1 MTLEEILA
9 ARPSPG
15 QPRAYSFPLFER
27 TVLASGLQVLAVH
40 VPGRPLVS
48 ANLIFRT
55 GAVDEPFELAGSTIL
70 VARAMTEGTERYP
83 GLELIEASERLGAT
97 LHVDASW
104 DAFGAS
110 VEVAASRLRAA
121 LELLDELVE
130 RPTFPA
136 EEVARLRDE
145 RLNDLMQMRAEPRR
159 RVEQA
164 FSQTIYTSD
173 SPYSRLAGGDETTVG
188 RLTRDELT
196 KVHRTVLAPE
206 RAALVVGGDLTGLD
220 VPRLAEEVLGSLAT
234 GKSGVSGAGAQAAVE
249 APIARSAVDRPIVR
263 LYHRPGSV
271 QSEVR
276 IGHVGLPRHIP
287 DFHAVQVMA
296 AILGGL
302 FNSRLQLNLREDKG
316 YTYGVGAGFDMRR
329 GAGPFG
335 VRTAVQTAVTVPA
348 ISEAI
353 KELRR
358 MRDTL
363 VTDAEL
369 AVARDYMVG
378 VFPLRF
384 ETPGAVVGAIGGLF
398 SNGLPDDELG
408 RYRAQIEAVTAQDVQ
423 RVAQEH
429 IHTDR
434 LAIVLVGDADVVA
447 GDLEAAG
454 FGEVEVIREEVPGET
469 GETGETGEADGEAD
483 E

>member
-1 MTLEEILA
+1 
-9 ARPSPG
+9 
-15 QPRAYSFPLFER
+15 
-27 TVLASGLQVLAVH
+27 
-40 VPGRPLVS
+40 
-48 ANLIFRT
+48 
-55 GAVDEPFELAGSTIL
+55 
-70 VARAMTEGTERYP
+70 MTEGTERYP
-83 GLELIEASERLGAT
+83 GVELIEAAERLGST
-97 LHVDASW
+97 LHAEASW
-104 DAFGAS
+104 DAFAAS

-145 RLNDLMQMRAEPRR
+145 RLNDLLQMRAEPRR
-159 RVEQA
+159 RVEHA
-164 FSQTIYTSD
+164 FSQSIYTAE
-173 SPYSRLAGGDETTVG
+173 SPYWRLAAGDRSTVE
-188 RLTRDELT
+188 RLTRDELIGI
-196 KVHRTVLAPE
+196 HRALLSPQ
-206 RAALVVGGDLTGLD
+206 RSALVVGGDLTGLD
-220 VPRLAEEVLGSLAT
+220 VPRMAEEVLGSLASA
-234 GKSGVSGAGAQAAVE
+234 GSGQSSASAVSGEPTAKPALSVPVAD
-249 APIARSAVDRPIVR
+249 SAVDRTIVR

-276 IGHVGLPRHIP
+276 IGHVGLPRRIS

-329 GAGPFG
+329 GAGPFA

-348 ISEAI
+348 ISEALS
-353 KELRR
+353 ELRR

-363 VTDAEL
+363 VTEAEL
-369 AVARDYMVG
+369 AAARDYMVG

-384 ETPGAVVGAIGGLF
+384 ETPGAVVGAIGGLYV
-398 SNGLPDDELG
+398 NGLPDDELAC
-408 RYRAQIEAVTAQDVQ
+408 YRDLIERVTALDVQ
-423 RVAQEH
+423 KAAQDH
-429 IHTDR
+429 IHPER

-454 FGEVEVIREEVPGET
+454 FGQLEVIREELPE
-469 GETGETGEADGEAD
+469 ESGEAGSGDGED